1 MVPFFF
7 CSNLQRGHLRS
18 RWRHEIKRNE
28 LEREEKERERERG
41 FDLFRS
47 FLLLFFVPP
56 HFVGPTW
63 FFIQNVFDR
72 SASTGFDRV
81 GSYSIERRVA
91 KFAVYLVFFC
101 TEFFLLVLF
110 YFLFCVLCFFFFYGF
125 LGAPRNVVVVGF
137 MLCHDELRPCRGSFF
152 FLDFIS
158 NGLGVPFFTDF
169 ISSFF
174 LCG

>member
-1 MVPFFF
+1 MYRV
-7 CSNLQRGHLRS
+7 
-18 RWRHEIKRNE
+18 
-28 LEREEKERERERG
+28 
-41 FDLFRS
+41 
-47 FLLLFFVPP
+47 FLVGVVLFFILRV
-56 HFVGPTW
+56 
-63 FFIQNVFDR
+63 VF
-72 SASTGFDRV
+72 
-81 GSYSIERRVA
+81 
-91 KFAVYLVFFC
+91 L
-101 TEFFLLVLF
+101 
-110 YFLFCVLCFFFFYGF
+110 FFYGF